1 MTEGKGME
9 KLKKQ
14 GWMYRMRKKEVG
26 QRGIKTQL
34 VTFVSVTL
42 LLLIT
47 VLSVS
52 SVYFTSKS
60 TEVSLQK
67 TMRETSELIANKIT
81 EQLDQYVIVSE
92 AAILYK
98 ENSSAL
104 NLSSYLQT
112 ISSKYNLQDMD
123 ITDSSGISYN
133 GKNNYAQDAV
143 FQKAIGGQSFLSDA
157 IVEGEEVYFEF
168 GHSYKNSVVM
178 LKIPYSVFEEII
190 AGVQIGETG
199 STYIL
204 NNQGVKMAHKDFSLV
219 QKKQNNLDE
228 VKKDPKLYKEVAAL
242 ETEMTQGKSGFGF
255 YVWKGDKKFGS
266 YTPIDGT
273 NGWSVNVTALE
284 SEFMSGVKTS
294 AICTVG
300 LGIFALLISILA
312 TIRIASRITKPIQE
326 VVTAIE
332 KMSEGDLNIDLSVH
346 RQDEM
351 GLIAMKINEMVRA
364 FREIISDISH
374 FLKEIEDGRLTA
386 QAQSQYPGEFSAI
399 KQSMENIV
407 GSLNRTMMLIHETA
421 DQVNIG
427 AEQVSA
433 GAQALSSGTTEQAAT
448 VEQLSASVTGVAHQ
462 AERNAVSVQKATEY
476 VEHSVRGLSDSNEY
490 MQRLSS
496 AMMEIGDSSQEISK
510 ITKLVEDIAFQTNI
524 LALNAAVEAA
534 RAGNA
539 GKGFAVVADEVRN
552 LAAKSAEAAKQ
563 TAQLIEKSTAK
574 VSEGEKLADETLKC
588 LVEVSDQSAM
598 VASSIQEIE
607 TASAEQA
614 TAIAQINQ
622 GLTQVS
628 AVVQTNAATAEE
640 SSASSEELA
649 AQAQTLQSE
658 VGKFKL
664 ADAQISWQTSHGNM
678 DGMAMEFDEDSG
690 SGYQSGFEKY

>member
-1 MTEGKGME
+1 ME

-364 FREIISDISH
+364 FRDIISDISH

-448 VEQLSASVTGVAHQ
+448 VEQLSASVTSVAHQ

-476 VEHSVRGLSDSNEY
+476 VEQSVRGLSDSNEY

-664 ADAQISWQTSHGNM
+664 ADAQSSWQYSHGNM
-678 DGMAMEFDEDSG
+678 EGMAMEFDEDSG

>member
-1 MTEGKGME
+1 ME

-143 FQKAIGGQSFLSDA
+143 FQKAMGGQSFLSDA

-228 VKKDPKLYKEVAAL
+228 VKKDPKLYKEVASL

-364 FREIISDISH
+364 FRDIISDISH

-448 VEQLSASVTGVAHQ
+448 VEQLSASVTSVAHQ

-476 VEHSVRGLSDSNEY
+476 VEQSVRGLSDSNEY

-664 ADAQISWQTSHGNM
+664 ADAQSSWQSSHGNM
-678 DGMAMEFDEDSG
+678 EGMAMEFDEDSG